1 MGVITHVYSV
11 LYWVLIADV
20 GCKTLQFII
29 FNNLYILVYAS
40 TQIFF
45 FCFCFCSFCKLTFI
59 LVWIS
64 FMREGLFVG
73 LHNLS
78 SSRSH
83 SWFVSHVN
91 CSHQTLWKKI
101 TRDPPLVWILKP
113 VKNIEITT
121 IPIIIMCTFCWFVSH
136 LTANSSCDT
145 IIDLWYNNSAVQSI
159 GFLSGC

>member
-1 MGVITHVYSV
+1 MLAVR
-11 LYWVLIADV
+11 LYRLLFLIIY
-20 GCKTLQFII
+20 TYQFM
-29 FNNLYILVYAS
+29 LAPK
-40 TQIFF
+40 FF

-59 LVWIS
+59 RVWIS
-64 FMREGLFVG
+64 FMREGSLVG

-113 VKNIEITT
+113 VKNIEITA